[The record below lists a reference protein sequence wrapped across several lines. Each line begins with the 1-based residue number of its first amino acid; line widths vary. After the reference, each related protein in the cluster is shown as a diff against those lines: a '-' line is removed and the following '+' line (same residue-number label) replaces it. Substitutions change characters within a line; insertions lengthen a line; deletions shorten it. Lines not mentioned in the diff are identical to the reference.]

1 MKIIFIGDIVGS
13 PGREIVKNNI
23 FKLMEEYAPDL
34 IIANGE
40 NAAGGKGLNGKV
52 ADDLFDSNI
61 DIITMGNHV
70 WDKKELFPILD
81 KDLRIIRPANYPDT
95 SPGKGFT
102 KVTIGNKVVLIIN
115 LSGVVYLENLNC
127 PFKTIDEIL
136 EKNFYDFC
144 IVDFHAEAT
153 SEKLAMGWY
162 LDGRVDAVIG
172 THTHVQTA
180 DHRVLNRGTLYITD
194 VGMTGP
200 YDGILG
206 VEKET
211 VIQKFITKMPAR
223 FEVAKNGPIQLNA
236 VYMDLHDKKITPIRI
251 ID

>member
-23 FKLMEEYAPDL
+23 SSLMEQYTPDL

-40 NAAGGKGLNGKV
+40 NAAGGKGLTGKV
-52 ADDLFDSNI
+52 ADDLFDCYI

-81 KDLRIIRPANYPDT
+81 KDLRIVRPANYPET

-102 KVTIGNKVVLIIN
+102 KVTINNKVIIIIN
-115 LSGVVYLENLNC
+115 LSGIVYLDNLDC
-127 PFKTIDEIL
+127 PFKTIDNIL
-136 EKNFYDFC
+136 NKNTYDYA

-162 LDGRVDAVIG
+162 LDGRVDAVVG

-223 FEVAKNGPIQLNA
+223 FEVTTTGPSQLNA
-236 VYMDLHDKKITPIRI
+236 VFLDLDLKKITPIRI
-251 ID
+251 IE